1 VSPLALAGIL
11 TRLTLFAAVLV
22 ATGAAAFRFL
32 VLARLAGE
40 GAEDFSRRAAER
52 AAQLGRGAALLAL
65 AACLARFP
73 VQLLDI
79 RDPESALGP
88 QARALALHTFWGE
101 VWLVQLLLA
110 ALVGIAYTVARRGRL
125 SAWSAAAAFSIL
137 LAWTPA
143 LSGHAIG
150 SERLAGLAVL
160 ADGVHVLAAGAWL
173 GALLVLLTALALRD
187 EAGSPLAGALVAS
200 FSPLAL
206 SAAAAALVT
215 GAIAAWLHLGAV
227 SDLWRSRYGQRL
239 LFKLGAV
246 GLMALCGLY
255 NWRRAGPALQRH
267 GDAGPIRRSARA
279 ELVIGALV
287 LLITTVLV
295 VTPPPGDD

>member
-11 TRLTLFAAVLV
+11 TRWTLFAAVLV

-32 VLARLAGE
+32 VLARLAGS

-52 AAQLGRGAALLAL
+52 ATQLGRRAALVAL

-73 VQLLDI
+73 LQLLDI

-101 VWLVQLLLA
+101 VWFVQLLLA

-125 SAWSAAAAFSIL
+125 GAWSAAAAFSIL

-173 GALLVLLTALALRD
+173 GALLVLLTALTLPG
-187 EAGSPLAGALVAS
+187 EGPNLAGALVGS

-215 GAIAAWLHLGAV
+215 GAVAAWLHLGAV

-255 NWRRAGPALQRH
+255 N
-267 GDAGPIRRSARA
+267 
-279 ELVIGALV
+279 
-287 LLITTVLV
+287 
-295 VTPPPGDD
+295 